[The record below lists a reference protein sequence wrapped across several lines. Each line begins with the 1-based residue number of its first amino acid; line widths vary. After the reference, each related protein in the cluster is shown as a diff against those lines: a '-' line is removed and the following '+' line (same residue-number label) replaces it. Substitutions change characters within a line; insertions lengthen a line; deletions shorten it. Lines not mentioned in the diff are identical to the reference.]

1 MQANRSLEKYLGTV
15 KSSLQCALCLR
26 NFPSQS
32 VEKHNKPEVEVR
44 GNRELLLSPLTVSKS
59 ELETCLVE
67 SSINSVRVSIKIKKA
82 FSTMPV

>member
-1 MQANRSLEKYLGTV
+1 MQANSSLEKYLSTV

-44 GNRELLLSPLTVSKS
+44 GNRELLMSPLTISRS
-59 ELETCLVE
+59 EVEACIIE
-67 SSINSVRVSIKIKKA
+67 SSINSVRVSIKIKQA
-82 FSTMPV
+82 DEI